1 MKSRDRAT
9 AWEGFFGFCLSR
21 ARDGDELR
29 RVGAFFMLKLKTMET
44 DKELAQI
51 KYWAK
56 IAERN
61 AWKSL
66 VGLTWHVKS
75 TYEFCNYKKRA
86 PPP

>member
-29 RVGAFFMLKLKTMET
+29 RAGAFFMLKLKTMET

-61 AWKSL
+61 RLEIAC
-66 VGLTWHVKS
+66 G
-75 TYEFCNYKKRA
+75 FDMARKKYLRVLEL
-86 PPP
+86 